1 VFFVHFVV
9 KSICSCHLNDN
20 YSLVAITALCEN
32 AIFSPMNG
40 ADSAMS
46 AKIPV
51 GVLGATGAV
60 GQKFIKLL
68 EDHPWFEVTEV
79 AASERTSG
87 KVYGDAVSWKQVT
100 PIPKSVRLLEV
111 RPCTPELKCRVVFS
125 GLDASVAGQIE
136 DDFARA
142 GYAILS
148 NSKNHRMDEDVPL
161 VIPEV
166 NHEHLGLIPIQRKRR
181 KSTGYIVTNANCT
194 TMFLA
199 MALGPIHKAFGIEK
213 VFMVSMQ
220 AVSGAGY
227 PGVPSLD
234 ILGNVIPFI
243 GGEEEKVE
251 IETRK
256 ILGTFNGKSIDLAD
270 FPVSA
275 QCNRVPVED
284 GHTESVSVKLARKTT
299 AAEIAEL
306 LRNYS
311 GLPQQLHL
319 PSAPEE
325 PFLVMEA
332 QDRPQPRFD
341 VNRSKGMATL
351 VGRIRPCSI
360 LDFKFTLMGHN
371 TVRGAAGASI
381 LNAELLKAQ
390 GML

>member
-1 VFFVHFVV
+1 M
-9 KSICSCHLNDN
+9 
-20 YSLVAITALCEN
+20 T
-32 AIFSPMNG
+32 
-40 ADSAMS
+40 
-46 AKIPV
+46 KIPV

-68 EDHPWFEVTEV
+68 ENHPWFEVTEV

-87 KVYGDAVSWKQVT
+87 KLYGNAVSWKQVT
-100 PIPKSVRLLEV
+100 PVPEGVRNLEV
-111 RPCTPELKCRVVFS
+111 RPCTPDLKCRVVFS
-125 GLDASVAGQIE
+125 GLDATVAGPIE
-136 DDFARA
+136 EDFARA
-142 GYAILS
+142 GYVVLS
-148 NSKNHRMDEDVPL
+148 NSKNHRLDEDVPL

-166 NHEHLGLIPIQRKRR
+166 NHEHMGLIPIQKENR
-181 KSTGYIVTNANCT
+181 KSAGYIVTNANCT

-199 MALGPIHKAFGIEK
+199 MALGPIHKAMKIEK

-275 QCNRVPVED
+275 QCNRVAVED
-284 GHTESVSVKLARKTT
+284 GHTESVSVKLARRTT
-299 AAEIAEL
+299 AAEIADL
-306 LRNYS
+306 WRNYS
-311 GLPQQLHL
+311 GVPQQLGL
-319 PSAPEE
+319 PSAPKH
-325 PFLVMEA
+325 PFVVMEA

-341 VNRSKGMATL
+341 VNRENGMATL

-360 LDFKFTLMGHN
+360 FDFKFTLMGHN

-390 GML
+390 GNLE

>member
-1 VFFVHFVV
+1 
-9 KSICSCHLNDN
+9 
-20 YSLVAITALCEN
+20 
-32 AIFSPMNG
+32 
-40 ADSAMS
+40 MS
-46 AKIPV
+46 TKIPV

-68 EDHPWFEVTEV
+68 EEHPWFEVTEV

-87 KVYGDAVSWKQVT
+87 KLYGDAVSWKQVT
-100 PIPKSVRLLEV
+100 PIPEGVRNLEV

-125 GLDASVAGQIE
+125 GLDAAVAGPVE
-136 DDFARA
+136 EAFARA
-142 GYAILS
+142 GYAVLS
-148 NSKNHRMDEDVPL
+148 NSKNHRLDEDVPL

-166 NHEHLGLIPIQRKRR
+166 NPEHLGLIPIQRRNR
-181 KSTGYIVTNANCT
+181 NSAGYIVTNANCT

-199 MALGPIHKAFGIEK
+199 MALGPIHKAFTIEK

-234 ILGNVIPFI
+234 ILGNVIPYI

-256 ILGTFNGKSIDLAD
+256 ILGTFNGRTIDLAG

-275 QCNRVPVED
+275 QCNRVAVED
-284 GHTESVSVKLARKTT
+284 GHTESVSIKLARKTT
-299 AAEIAEL
+299 AGDIARL
-306 LRNYS
+306 LRGFS
-311 GLPQQLHL
+311 GVPQQLKL
-319 PSAPEE
+319 PSAPEQ
-325 PFLVMEA
+325 PFLVMEEP
-332 QDRPQPRFD
+332 DRPQPRFD

-360 LDFKFTLMGHN
+360 FDFKLTLMGHN

-390 GML
+390 GILE

>member
-1 VFFVHFVV
+1 
-9 KSICSCHLNDN
+9 
-20 YSLVAITALCEN
+20 
-32 AIFSPMNG
+32 
-40 ADSAMS
+40 MS
-46 AKIPV
+46 AKTPV
-51 GVLGATGAV
+51 GVLGATGTV
-60 GQKFIKLL
+60 GQKFITLL
-68 EDHPWFEVTEV
+68 QDHPWFEVTEV

-87 KVYGDAVSWKQVT
+87 RLYGEAVSWKQGT
-100 PIPKSVRLLEV
+100 PIPEQVRSLEI
-111 RPCTPELKCRVVFS
+111 RPCTPDLRCRIAFS
-125 GLDASVAGQIE
+125 GLDSAVAGPIE
-136 DDFARA
+136 EEFARA
-142 GYAILS
+142 GYIVLS

-166 NHEHLGLIPIQRKRR
+166 NPEHLGLIPIQRRNR
-181 KSTGYIVTNANCT
+181 EIAGCIVTNSNCT

-199 MALGPIHKAFGIEK
+199 MALGPVHKAFGVEK

-227 PGVPSLD
+227 PGVSSLD
-234 ILGNVIPFI
+234 ILGNVIPYI

-256 ILGTFNGKSIDLAD
+256 ILGIFNGKNIDLAA

-284 GHTESVSVKLARKTT
+284 GHTESVSIKLARKTT
-299 AAEIAEL
+299 AAEIADL
-306 LRNYS
+306 LRNYA
-311 GLPQQLHL
+311 GLPQQLKL
-319 PSAPEE
+319 PSAPER
-325 PFLVMEA
+325 PFLVMDA
-332 QDRPQPRFD
+332 PDRPQPRFD

-390 GML
+390 GFLE

>member
-1 VFFVHFVV
+1 M
-9 KSICSCHLNDN
+9 
-20 YSLVAITALCEN
+20 T
-32 AIFSPMNG
+32 
-40 ADSAMS
+40 
-46 AKIPV
+46 KIPV

-68 EDHPWFEVTEV
+68 ENHPWFEVTEV

-87 KVYGDAVSWKQVT
+87 KLYGNAVSWKQVT
-100 PIPKSVRLLEV
+100 PVPEAVRDLEV
-111 RPCTPELKCRVVFS
+111 RPCTPDLKCRVVFS
-125 GLDASVAGQIE
+125 GLDAAVAGPIE
-136 DDFARA
+136 EDFARA
-142 GYAILS
+142 GYVVLS
-148 NSKNHRMDEDVPL
+148 NSKNHRLDEDVPL

-166 NHEHLGLIPIQRKRR
+166 NHEHMGLIPIQKENR
-181 KSTGYIVTNANCT
+181 KSAGYIVTNANCT

-199 MALGPIHKAFGIEK
+199 MALGPIHKAMKIEK

-275 QCNRVPVED
+275 QCNRVAVED
-284 GHTESVSVKLARKTT
+284 GHTESVSVKLARRTT
-299 AAEIAEL
+299 AAEIADL
-306 LRNYS
+306 WRNYS
-311 GLPQQLHL
+311 GVPQQLGL
-319 PSAPEE
+319 PSAPKH
-325 PFLVMEA
+325 PFVVMEA

-341 VNRSKGMATL
+341 VNRENGMATL

-360 LDFKFTLMGHN
+360 FDFKFTLMGHN

-390 GML
+390 GNLE

>member
-1 VFFVHFVV
+1 
-9 KSICSCHLNDN
+9 
-20 YSLVAITALCEN
+20 
-32 AIFSPMNG
+32 
-40 ADSAMS
+40 MS

-51 GVLGATGAV
+51 AVLGATGAV

-87 KVYGDAVSWKQVT
+87 KLYGDAVSWKQVT
-100 PIPKSVRLLEV
+100 PIPEAVRPLEV
-111 RPCTPELKCRVVFS
+111 RPCVPEFECRVAFS
-125 GLDASVAGQIE
+125 GLDSAVAGPIE
-136 DDFARA
+136 EDFARA
-142 GYAILS
+142 GYVVLS
-148 NSKNHRMDEDVPL
+148 NSKNHRLDEDVPL

-166 NHEHLGLIPIQRKRR
+166 NPEHLGLIPTQRRNR
-181 KSTGYIVTNANCT
+181 QSAGYIVTNANCT

-199 MALGPIHKAFGIEK
+199 MALGPIHKSFVIEK

-243 GGEEEKVE
+243 SGEEEKVE

-256 ILGTFNGKSIDLAD
+256 ILGTFNGKTIDLAA

-284 GHTESVSVKLARKTT
+284 GHTESVAIKLARKTT
-299 AAEIAEL
+299 AGEIADL
-306 LRNYS
+306 LRSFS
-311 GLPQQLHL
+311 GLPQELHL
-319 PSAPEE
+319 PSAPER
-325 PFLVMEA
+325 PFIVMEA

-341 VNRSKGMATL
+341 VNRCKGMATF

-360 LDFKFTLMGHN
+360 FDFKLTLMGHN

-390 GML
+390 GFLE

>member
-1 VFFVHFVV
+1 
-9 KSICSCHLNDN
+9 
-20 YSLVAITALCEN
+20 
-32 AIFSPMNG
+32 
-40 ADSAMS
+40 MS
-46 AKIPV
+46 ARIPV

-68 EDHPWFEVTEV
+68 EGHPWFEVTEV

-87 KVYGDAVSWKQVT
+87 KLYRDAVSWKQIT
-100 PIPKSVRLLEV
+100 PIPASVGALEV
-111 RPCTPELKCRVVFS
+111 KPCVPDLKCRVVFS

-142 GYAILS
+142 GYVVLS
-148 NSKNHRMDEDVPL
+148 NSKNHRLDEDVPL

-166 NHEHLGLIPIQRKRR
+166 NADHLGLIPIQREQR
-181 KSTGYIVTNANCT
+181 KSKGCIVTNANCT

-199 MALGPIHKAFGIEK
+199 MALGPIHKAFTIEK
-213 VFMVSMQ
+213 IFMVSMQ

-234 ILGNVIPFI
+234 IMGNVIPYI

-256 ILGTFNGKSIDLAD
+256 ILGTFDGKRIALAD
-270 FPVSA
+270 FAVSA
-275 QCNRVPVED
+275 QCNRVAVED
-284 GHTESVSVKLARKTT
+284 GHTESVSIKLARKTS
-299 AAEIAEL
+299 AAEIADL
-306 LRNYS
+306 LRNFS
-311 GLPQQLHL
+311 GLPQQLNL
-319 PSAPEE
+319 PSAPKQ
-325 PFLVMEA
+325 PYLVMEA

-341 VNRSKGMATL
+341 VNRENGMATL
-351 VGRIRPCSI
+351 IGRIRPCSI
-360 LDFKFTLMGHN
+360 LDYKFTLMGHN

-390 GML
+390 GTLE

>member
-1 VFFVHFVV
+1 
-9 KSICSCHLNDN
+9 
-20 YSLVAITALCEN
+20 
-32 AIFSPMNG
+32 
-40 ADSAMS
+40 MS
-46 AKIPV
+46 TKIPV

-68 EDHPWFEVTEV
+68 ENHPWFEVTEV

-87 KVYGDAVSWKQVT
+87 KIYGEAVSWKQMTDIPEIVR
-100 PIPKSVRLLEV
+100 PIEV
-111 RPCTPELKCRVVFS
+111 KPCTPDLKCRIVFS
-125 GLDASVAGQIE
+125 GLDAAVAGQIE

-142 GYAILS
+142 GYVVLS
-148 NSKNHRMDEDVPL
+148 NSKNHRLDEDVPL

-166 NHEHLGLIPIQRKRR
+166 NHEHMGLIPIQKRR
-181 KSTGYIVTNANCT
+181 RQSTGYIVTNSNCT

-199 MALGPIHKAFGIEK
+199 MALGPIHQAFQVEK

-243 GGEEEKVE
+243 SGEEEKVE

-256 ILGTFNGKSIDLAD
+256 ILGKFNGKTIELAA

-275 QCNRVPVED
+275 QCNRVAVED
-284 GHTESVSVKLARKTT
+284 GHTESVSIKLARKTST
-299 AAEIAEL
+299 AEL
-306 LRNYS
+306 AEVLQNFS
-311 GLPQQLHL
+311 GPPQELNL
-319 PSAPEE
+319 PSAPEK
-325 PFLVMEA
+325 PFLVME
-332 QDRPQPRFD
+332 QPDRPQPRFD
-341 VNRSKGMATL
+341 VNRCKGMATL

-371 TVRGAAGASI
+371 TIRGAAGASI

-390 GML
+390 GLLD